1 MGRPLTEAGKLR
13 REISLELDD
22 ALDLRRTI
30 NEVMAAYGM
39 AVDETMQA
47 AMDDV
52 AKTAVLELRA
62 RSMGHG
68 WKNYAR
74 GWVYESK
81 ADKKGVRRMI
91 LYNKKYGQLTHLLEK
106 DHVKVLWGKAT
117 GDIVKG
123 RPHIAPVNDMISEEL
138 PKAIEKALNQ

>member
-62 RSMGHG
+62 RSMEHG

-91 LYNKKYGQLTHLLEK
+91 LYNKK
-106 DHVKVLWGKAT
+106 
-117 GDIVKG
+117 
-123 RPHIAPVNDMISEEL
+123 
-138 PKAIEKALNQ
+138 